1 MTTFGVD
8 GALVDAQGKLL
19 YPVIS
24 WKCPRTAA
32 VMETIERFISP
43 RQLQTLSGVGAFS
56 FNTLYKLVWLKE
68 NHPRLLEQ
76 AHCWLFI
83 SSLINH
89 RLTGEF
95 TTDITMAGTSQLLD
109 IHQRDFSPEILQATG
124 LARRL
129 FPRIVEAGAP
139 IGTLQTDAAGYS
151 DSGGCAGDLCRA
163 RYSVRVIR
171 RWRAAR

>member
-68 NHPRLLEQ
+68 IIR
-76 AHCWLFI
+76 ACW
-83 SSLINH
+83 NK
-89 RLTGEF
+89 LT
-95 TTDITMAGTSQLLD
+95 AGCLS
-109 IHQRDFSPEILQATG
+109 
-124 LARRL
+124 RR
-129 FPRIVEAGAP
+129 
-139 IGTLQTDAAGYS
+139 
-151 DSGGCAGDLCRA
+151 
-163 RYSVRVIR
+163 
-171 RWRAAR
+171 